1 VRKQQKGQEE
11 KEQEN
16 SEEQAEEEEEEEEEE
31 IRNEQRIGAIVAI
44 LWFPSWCPSVRMT
57 RSTAADKQSA
67 IKKRRN

>member
-1 VRKQQKGQEE
+1 VVRKQQKGQEE

-16 SEEQAEEEEEEEEEE
+16 SEEQEEEGEEEEE

-67 IKKRRN
+67 IKKPRF

>member
-1 VRKQQKGQEE
+1 VVRKQQKGQEE

-16 SEEQAEEEEEEEEEE
+16 SEEQAEEEEEEEEE

>member
-1 VRKQQKGQEE
+1 MVRKQQKGQEE

-16 SEEQAEEEEEEEEEE
+16 SEEQEEEGEEEEE

-67 IKKRRN
+67 IKKPRF

>member
-1 VRKQQKGQEE
+1 VVRKQLKEQEE

-16 SEEQAEEEEEEEEEE
+16 SEEQEEEEM
-31 IRNEQRIGAIVAI
+31 RNEQRIGAIVAI

-67 IKKRRN
+67 IKKPRF

>member
-1 VRKQQKGQEE
+1 MVRKQLKEQEE

-16 SEEQAEEEEEEEEEE
+16 SEEQEEEEM
-31 IRNEQRIGAIVAI
+31 RNEQRIGAIVAI

-67 IKKRRN
+67 IKKPRF

>member
-16 SEEQAEEEEEEEEEE
+16 SEEQAEEEEEEEE

>member
-57 RSTAADKQSA
+57 RSTAADKQAA